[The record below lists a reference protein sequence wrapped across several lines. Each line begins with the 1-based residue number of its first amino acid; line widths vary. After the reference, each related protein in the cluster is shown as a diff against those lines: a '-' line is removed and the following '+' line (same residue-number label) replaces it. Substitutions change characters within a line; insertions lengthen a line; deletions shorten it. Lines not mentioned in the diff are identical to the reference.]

1 MYDPNVFVVMFLVLN
16 EINPSQKNSVQK
28 SQSKK
33 KTKQKRKHNCFRLFL
48 FFLFHWDH
56 CLIFCHFSR
65 SLPGYISL
73 LKGTSV
79 VTIVVSLS
87 DGIQHLE
94 TLKTIHHSKTKKQNK
109 KPSDVNPDQSE
120 HSTSL
125 HICLYYGFVFITMT
139 IMSLRQ

>member
-28 SQSKK
+28 SLSKKK

-109 KPSDVNPDQSE
+109 NPLTSILTNQSTPR
-120 HSTSL
+120 HC
-125 HICLYYGFVFITMT
+125 IFVFIMGLY
-139 IMSLRQ
+139 SSQ